1 MADAV
6 IKDQAGFGTRAQR
19 RGWYIYGWA
28 SHVFPTLVT
37 TVFMSRYLTSVA
49 EHAVGKHGR
58 LHILGVPIAPGS
70 LFVYVVTAATV
81 LLIGLMPLVGAIAD
95 RTGAKRSIM
104 LGCGWAGATCCVL
117 MFFVRG
123 GNWQLG
129 AVLYA
134 AAFLFYSCAVVVY
147 YSLLVD
153 LSSPADRD
161 RLSSVGWGVSY
172 LGGGILLAVAFV
184 ASLALDKS
192 TLARTALA
200 ASGLWW
206 AAFNVL
212 AWRNL
217 AGLPRR
223 TTPVADGSV
232 LAAGFRQLG
241 RTIGHVR
248 NFPLTLAFL
257 GAFLI
262 YNDGIQTV
270 TTVAA
275 VYGDKELGLS
285 DTVLLLAILLVQFVA
300 FAGAVWLGRLAG
312 RFGAKRVVLGSLL
325 VWLAV
330 IGAAYLLQRDN
341 PAQFF
346 ALATV
351 LALVLGGSQALSR
364 AMFSRM
370 IPAGSEAEYFG
381 FYEISDSGTSWLGP
395 LLFGVVNQLTGSYRS
410 ALVSLVLF
418 FVLGFIA
425 LAAVPVRR
433 AIEASGNVAPAR
445 V

>member
-6 IKDQAGFGTRAQR
+6 IEDQAGFGTRAQR

-49 EHAVGKHGR
+49 ENAVGKHGR

-95 RTGAKRSIM
+95 RTGAKRAIM
-104 LGCGWAGATCCVL
+104 LGFGWAGATCCVL

-134 AAFLFYSCAVVVY
+134 AAFIFYSCAVVVY

-153 LSSPADRD
+153 LSSPVDRD

-217 AGLPRR
+217 AGRPRR
-223 TTPVADGSV
+223 TTSVADGSV

-241 RTIGHVR
+241 RTIGHLR

-312 RFGAKRVVLGSLL
+312 RFGAKRVVLSSLL
-325 VWLAV
+325 VWLGV

-370 IPAGSEAEYFG
+370 IPPGSEAEYFG

-395 LLFGVVNQLTGSYRS
+395 LVFGVVNQLTGSYRS
-410 ALVSLVLF
+410 VLVSLVLF
-418 FVLGFIA
+418 FVLGFAA

-433 AIEASGNVAPAR
+433 AIEASGNVAPER

>member
-6 IKDQAGFGTRAQR
+6 IEDQAGFGTRTQR

-70 LFVYVVTAATV
+70 LFVYVVTTATV

-95 RTGAKRSIM
+95 RTGAKRAIM

-134 AAFLFYSCAVVVY
+134 ASFIFYSCAVVVY

-200 ASGLWW
+200 VSGLWW
-206 AAFNVL
+206 AGFNVL

-223 TTPVADGSV
+223 TTPVTDGSV

-241 RTIGHVR
+241 RTIGHLR

-325 VWLAV
+325 VWLGV

-370 IPAGSEAEYFG
+370 IPPGSEAEYFG